1 MSSPAVDA
9 EDSEAQIFGYT
20 VSDLQSDLTVT
31 DTAITGTLKYL
42 DSGSLVDTYGEGY
55 FMALKFS
62 DIDPDATSVLVGMDP
77 SEGTGLV
84 ELLGDPDMNGA
95 FKVTDKDVQ
104 VFKVVTTDGTRT
116 ATKTYDLSGLTLEEP
131 APVSSQLTS
140 LTIGSL
146 TLTPPFSGDVY
157 EYTVTTSNA
166 TNVVRAT
173 ASDGVDVSITVN
185 DTAIDSGDTV
195 TWQEGTN
202 TVTVNTAVGDV
213 PGSTYQVTVTKE

>member
-42 DSGSLVDTYGEGY
+42 DSGSLVDTYGAGY

-62 DIDPDATSVLVGMDP
+62 DVDTDATSVLVGMDP

-95 FKVTDKDVQ
+95 FKVTDKDAQ
-104 VFKVVTTDGTRT
+104 VFKIVTTDGTRT
-116 ATKTYDLSGLTLEEP
+116 TTKTYDLSGLTLEDQP
-131 APVSSQLTS
+131 AAQLTS
-140 LTIGSL
+140 LTIGAL
-146 TLTPPFSGDVY
+146 TFTPPFSGDVF

-166 TNVVRAT
+166 TNVVRAE
-173 ASDGVDVSITVN
+173 ASDGVDVTITVN
-185 DTAIDSGDTV
+185 DTEIDSGTTV
-195 TWQEGTN
+195 TWQEGEN
-202 TVTVNTAVGDV
+202 TVIVNTAIGDV
-213 PGSTYQVTVTKE
+213 PGSVYQVTVTKE